1 MKEIIMKRFT
11 SFSVLLA
18 ASLTVGFVAPAGA
31 QLVYTAPSSTGLFA
45 GVNAGNSSLTGGEN
59 TGVGYESLY
68 GLTSG
73 FWNTGLGAH
82 SLASVTGGVS
92 NTGIGVS
99 AMTSVQGGARNTA
112 VGQSA
117 MHYTVDSSNNAAF
130 GYHALSTLHTGG
142 DATNTAVGYYSLHS
156 LYEGSGNSALGG
168 YSGEPMT
175 YGFNGT
181 FLGYDSGPTTD
192 GLTNAAAVGYKA
204 HVATSNSLVL
214 GGTGDDAVKVG
225 IGTTS
230 PTHPLDVNGSTIRV
244 RQDRTPA
251 SSSEACLKGEIAW
264 DGSYLYICV
273 ATNTWKRTA
282 LSSF

>member
-1 MKEIIMKRFT
+1 MKEISMKRFT

-18 ASLTVGFVAPAGA
+18 ASLTVGFVAPASA
-31 QLVYTAPSSTGLFA
+31 QLVYTAPNSTGLFA
-45 GVNAGNSSLTGGEN
+45 GVNAGNSTLTSGEN
-59 TGVGYESLY
+59 TGLGYGSLY

-73 FWNTGLGAH
+73 FWNTGVGSQ

-99 AMTSVQGGARNTA
+99 ALTSVQGGARNTA

-117 MHYTVDSSNNAAF
+117 MHYTVDSSDNAAF

-142 DATNTAVGYYSLHS
+142 SATNTAMGFYSLHS
-156 LYEGSGNSALGG
+156 LYEGSGNAALGG

-181 FLGYDSGPTTD
+181 FLGYYSGPTVD
-192 GLTNAAAVGYKA
+192 GLTNATAVGYNA
-204 HVATSNSLVL
+204 HVATSDSLVL
-214 GGTGDDAVKVG
+214 GGTDDDAVKVG

-230 PTHPLDVNGSTIRV
+230 PTHALDVNGNTIRV

-251 SSSEACLKGEIAW
+251 SSSEACLKGEMAW

>member
-1 MKEIIMKRFT
+1 MNRFI
-11 SFSVLLA
+11 SLSALLA
-18 ASLTVGFVAPAGA
+18 ASLIVGFVAPASA
-31 QLVYTAPSSTGLFA
+31 QLVYTAPNSSGLFA
-45 GVNAGNSSLTGGEN
+45 GVNAGNSSLTSGDN
-59 TGVGYESLY
+59 TGVGYGSLY

-73 FWNTGLGAH
+73 FWNTGVGSQSLTAVTTGA
-82 SLASVTGGVS
+82 S

-99 AMTSVQGGARNTA
+99 AMVSMQSGARNTA

-117 MHYTVDSSNNAAF
+117 MNNAVDSSNNAAF
-130 GYHALSTLHTGG
+130 GYHSLSALHTGG
-142 DATNTAVGYYSLHS
+142 DANNTAVGYHSLHS
-156 LYEGSGNSALGG
+156 LYEGTGNTALGG

-181 FLGYDSGPTTD
+181 FLGYNSGPTVD
-192 GLTNAAAVGYKA
+192 GLTNSTAVGYNS

-230 PTHPLDVNGSTIRV
+230 PTHALDVNGNTIRV

-251 SSSEACLKGEIAW
+251 SSSEACLKGEMAW

>member
-1 MKEIIMKRFT
+1 MKRFA

-18 ASLTVGFVAPAGA
+18 ASLTVGFVAPASA

-59 TGVGYESLY
+59 TGVGHGSLY

-73 FWNTGLGAH
+73 FWNTGLGSQ

-156 LYEGSGNSALGG
+156 LYEGSGNTALGG

-181 FLGYDSGPTTD
+181 FLGYNAGPTND
-192 GLTNAAAVGYKA
+192 GLTNATAVGYNA
-204 HVATSNSLVL
+204 QVATSDSLVL

-230 PTHPLDVNGSTIRV
+230 PTQALDVNGNTIRV

-251 SSSEACLKGEIAW
+251 SSSEACLKGEMAW